1 MADYFVLTYTFSDGR
16 DLDTRTA
23 MLKPFNSTWVG
34 FPNGFP
40 NFTPI
45 GNPPFIEWGGDNRGT
60 GHEAFLINIPN
71 FKANYPGETELTL
84 DLRAQWISVVG
95 NNPVV
100 IVATS
105 YVGGTMVKN
114 GFSWNNPTATNTY
127 NGFSSVSKVLS
138 YYSCTV
144 DDPGERVATM
154 TINFAAGV
162 ITYGN

>member
-1 MADYFVLTYTFSDGR
+1 MADYFVLAYTFSDGR

-23 MLKPFNSTWVG
+23 MLKPSNSAWTG
-34 FPNGFP
+34 FPYEN
-40 NFTPI
+40 PI
-45 GNPPFIEWGGDNRGT
+45 GNPPFIEWGGDNTGT
-60 GHEAFLINIPN
+60 GHEAVLINIPN
-71 FKANYPGETELTL
+71 FKSNYPGETELTI

-95 NNPVV
+95 KNPVV
-100 IVATS
+100 ILATS

-127 NGFSSVSKVLS
+127 IGFSSVSKVFS
-138 YYSCTV
+138 YFTTCTV
-144 DDPGERVATM
+144 SDPGERVATM